1 MVGGHLVCVATYAC
15 PPFPSAGDTVLPHP
29 ASCCPAL
36 VMCRY
41 ENEELLRH
49 MWPTDVW
56 FHVDDLSSAHVSGYM
71 LLLT

>member
-1 MVGGHLVCVATYAC
+1 MLARLSPLLVTQSNHILHVA
-15 PPFPSAGDTVLPHP
+15 SI
-29 ASCCPAL
+29 
-36 VMCRY
+36 MCRY